1 MHELDGTVF
10 IVDDDPSVRK
20 ALERLVRSIGMR
32 TRAFAS
38 AEAFLGYHRAEKGPC
53 CVIMDMQMP
62 GTGGLAAQR
71 ALAASDPS
79 LPVIVLTAHA
89 DVPLTIESMKVGA
102 SEFLLK
108 PFDRTALIAA
118 ILRSIEHHRD
128 ASQRYA
134 EIAELRKRVDSLSPR
149 ERQVFGLVVAGM
161 LNKQIASGLGIT
173 EKTVKVHRAKVMER
187 MRAKSLAELVH
198 QAERLQMVDGLFAA
212 SARRGPR

>member
-20 ALERLVRSIGMR
+20 ALERVVRSIGMR
-32 TRAFAS
+32 PKAFAS
-38 AEAFLGYHRAEKGPC
+38 AEAFLGNHRAEKGPC
-53 CVIMDMQMP
+53 CVILDMQMP
-62 GTGGLAAQR
+62 GTSGLAAQR
-71 ALAASDPS
+71 TLAARDPS

-108 PFDRTALIAA
+108 PFDRKALIAA

-128 ASQRYA
+128 ASQRDA

-149 ERQVFGLVVAGM
+149 ERQVFGSVVAGM
-161 LNKQIASGLGIT
+161 LNKQIAAALGIT

-187 MRAKSLAELVH
+187 MRAASLAELVH
-198 QAERLQMVDGLFAA
+198 QAERLQMVDGLFAPN
-212 SARRGPR
+212 ARRRSP

>member
-32 TRAFAS
+32 TKTFAS

-53 CVIMDMQMP
+53 CVILDMQMP
-62 GTGGLAAQR
+62 GTSGLAAQR

-79 LPVIVLTAHA
+79 LPIIVLTAHA

-118 ILRSIEHHRD
+118 ILRSIEHHRA
-128 ASQRYA
+128 ASQRDA
-134 EIAELRKRVDSLSPR
+134 EIAELRKRVDSLTPR
-149 ERQVFGLVVAGM
+149 ERQVFALVVAGK
-161 LNKQIASGLGIT
+161 LNKQIAAALGIT
-173 EKTVKVHRAKVMER
+173 EKTVKVHRSRVMQR
-187 MRAKSLAELVH
+187 MHATSLAELVH
-198 QAERLQMVDGLFAA
+198 QAELLQMVEGLFAP
-212 SARRGPR
+212 SAHRRPS

>member
-1 MHELDGTVF
+1 MHGLDGTVF

-32 TRAFAS
+32 TKTFVS

-62 GTGGLAAQR
+62 GTSGLAAQR
-71 ALAASDPS
+71 ALAARDPS

-108 PFDRTALIAA
+108 PFERTALIAA
-118 ILRSIEHHRD
+118 ILRCIEHHRT
-128 ASQRYA
+128 ASQHNA

-149 ERQVFGLVVAGM
+149 ERQVFGSVVAGM
-161 LNKQIASGLGIT
+161 LNKQIAAALGIT
-173 EKTVKVHRAKVMER
+173 EKTVKVHRANVMQR
-187 MRAKSLAELVH
+187 MRATSLAELVH
-198 QAERLQMVDGLFAA
+198 QAERLRVADGLFAPTVRP
-212 SARRGPR
+212 SRH